1 MPARDIIHNTVLNAL
16 ISEGWKITHDP
27 LYFRIDD
34 DPYYIDI
41 GAEKIIAAERA
52 GQKIAV
58 EIKSFLGASFAAD
71 FHLAV
76 GQFVNYRIALQIEEP
91 DRILYLAIP
100 HQTYR
105 RFFHRTLM
113 RAVIEQQQL
122 RLIVFDIE
130 EEVIV
135 QWIE

>member
-100 HQTYR
+100 YQTYR

-122 RLIVFDIE
+122 RLIIFDIE
-130 EEVIV
+130 EEEIV